1 MGNTCRL
8 QLLLIQVVETR
19 LAVVVVSDVVGDA
32 AVVNVAVM
40 ASTSTIREIHCA
52 NAAAVVTDWLTD

>member
-1 MGNTCRL
+1 M
-8 QLLLIQVVETR
+8 LLIQVVETR